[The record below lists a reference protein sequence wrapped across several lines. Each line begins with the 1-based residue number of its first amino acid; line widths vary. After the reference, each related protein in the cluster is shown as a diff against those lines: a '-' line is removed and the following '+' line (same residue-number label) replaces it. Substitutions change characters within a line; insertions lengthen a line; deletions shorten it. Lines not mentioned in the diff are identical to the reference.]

1 MKNNGFELVVNYD
14 NLETSRDRLGFNV
27 GLNFTYIDNKV
38 TKFQG
43 GNSPDQLY
51 LIREGYPYK
60 ALYGYKAVGIYQ
72 SDEEAAQHMHSNG
85 LKPEMG
91 NLKYE
96 DVNNDGKLD

>member
-51 LIREGYPYK
+51 LIREDIRIRLCMAIKRLASINRTKKPLNICI
-60 ALYGYKAVGIYQ
+60 A
-72 SDEEAAQHMHSNG
+72 MG
-85 LKPEMG
+85 LSRKWEI
-91 NLKYE
+91 
-96 DVNNDGKLD
+96 